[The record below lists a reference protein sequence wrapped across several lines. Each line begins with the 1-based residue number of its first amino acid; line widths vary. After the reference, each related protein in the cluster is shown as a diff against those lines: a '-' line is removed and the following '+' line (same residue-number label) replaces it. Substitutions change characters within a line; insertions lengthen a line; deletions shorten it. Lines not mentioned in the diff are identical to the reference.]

1 MTSAFQIKA
10 KTITE
15 IHSEAER
22 NLGLRPGA
30 TVNIRNSRGVVSGS
44 AGNTSPGGFPINR
57 PGFGGMMPGMPGTR
71 KMPGMPG
78 IDNDNW
84 EVPRSRPIP
93 RGGDG
98 SGTQPAGRG
107 GQTPLVGKAPML
119 NARLLPQG
127 TGGSISN
134 KTSALLQGAGASTTR
149 PVNFGPG
156 LEPSSQVQKPV
167 TAAAVLPLAEKPQV
181 PAASSKQDDLEKKT
195 LSLLEE
201 YFSVR
206 LLDEALQCV
215 EELVSPAYH
224 PEIVKQAISLALE
237 KIPPCVE
244 AVVKLLDYLLSK
256 KVFTAGD
263 IGTGCLQYA
272 SEIDDA
278 GIDLPKAPMNF
289 GEIIGKLVI
298 SGGLDFQVVKE
309 ALKKVEDDRFRKD
322 IFDAVL
328 KAVSSNASGQGLSD
342 SLESD
347 IEACRSLAY

>member
-1 MTSAFQIKA
+1 MFLQVKA

-15 IHSEAER
+15 IHSEAEK

-30 TVNIRNSRGVVSGS
+30 TVNIRNSRGAVSS
-44 AGNTSPGGFPINR
+44 SPGNTSPGGFPINR

-78 IDNDNW
+78 MDNDNW
-84 EVPRSRPIP
+84 EVPRARPIP
-93 RGGDG
+93 RGADG
-98 SGTQPAGRG
+98 SGIQPAGR
-107 GQTPLVGKAPML
+107 GQTPLVGKASTL

-127 TGGSISN
+127 TGGLISN

-149 PVNFGPG
+149 PVNFGQG
-156 LEPSSQVQKPV
+156 LEPSGQVHKPT
-167 TAAAVLPLAEKPQV
+167 TAATVLPPAERPKV
-181 PAASSKQDDLEKKT
+181 PAASVKQDDLKKKT

-201 YFSVR
+201 YFSIR

-215 EELVSPAYH
+215 EELMSPAYH
-224 PEIVKQAISLALE
+224 PEVVKEAISLALE
-237 KIPPCVE
+237 KSPPCVE
-244 AVVKLLDYLLSK
+244 VVVKFLDYLFSR

-263 IGTGCLQYA
+263 IGTGCLLYA
-272 SEIDDA
+272 SVLDDA
-278 GIDLPKAPMNF
+278 GIDLPKAPINF

-298 SGGLDFQVVKE
+298 SGGLDFQVLKE
-309 ALKKVEDDRFRKD
+309 ALTKVEDDRFRKD

-328 KAVSSNASGQGLSD
+328 KTISSNASGQGLLD
-342 SLESD
+342 SLALD